1 MDSLD
6 SNLVEKIRR
15 MDRRGDRPSVMLHAI
30 VSHLAPASVDRLLL
44 VSYFSDVFLFKDGQ
58 AHPIFGWFP
67 DGSGELKD
75 ADIDRI
81 MSKRIQQNRTQWDN
95 PDQSSR
101 HAS

>member
-1 MDSLD
+1 MS
-6 SNLVEKIRR
+6 
-15 MDRRGDRPSVMLHAI
+15 RRGDQPSALLRAI
-30 VSHLAPASVDRLLL
+30 ISYLSPATADRIVL
-44 VSYFSDVFLFKDGQ
+44 VRYFTAAFAFTEGEGY
-58 AHPIFGWFP
+58 PIFGWFP

-95 PDQSSR
+95 PDQASR

>member
-6 SNLVEKIRR
+6 NELVEKVRSLT
-15 MDRRGDRPSVMLHAI
+15 RRGDQPSALLRTIISYLSPATADRI
-30 VSHLAPASVDRLLL
+30 VL
-44 VSYFSDVFLFKDGQ
+44 VRYFAAAFAFTEGESY
-58 AHPIFGWFP
+58 PIFGWFP

-81 MSKRIQQNRTQWDN
+81 MSKRIRQTRTEWDK
-95 PDQSSR
+95 PDPSSR